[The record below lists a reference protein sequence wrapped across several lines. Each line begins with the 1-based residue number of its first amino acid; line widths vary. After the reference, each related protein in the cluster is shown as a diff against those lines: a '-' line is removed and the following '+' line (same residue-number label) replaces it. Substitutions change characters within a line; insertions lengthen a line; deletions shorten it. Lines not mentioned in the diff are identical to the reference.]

1 MIKWDFFRRRRRLD
15 IDAWMSSSKIE
26 SYDDFCRVLQSLGVV
41 TPGIDE
47 YEVYKPKPIPELK
60 PKPKPKP
67 KPKTRT
73 RKKQPAIIDG
83 DSVINDEASSD
94 D

>member
-15 IDAWMSSSKIE
+15 IDVWMNSSKIE
-26 SYDDFCRVLQSLGVV
+26 SYDDFCRVLQTLGVAA
-41 TPGIDE
+41 PGIDE
-47 YEVYKPKPIPELK
+47 YEVY
-60 PKPKPKP
+60 KPKPKP